1 MEIKLSSSAETS
13 ERSEPRPK
21 LSAVMKTLETSA
33 FQVFGVF
40 EILGSNTRYGIPWE
54 IATVRHHLRNVRKRF
69 CLQTQI
75 SSLGAYL
82 LGIKKDRNN
91 GIDLW

>member
-13 ERSEPRPK
+13 EPRPK
-21 LSAVMKTLETSA
+21 PSAVMKTLETSA

-40 EILGSNTRYGIPWE
+40 RAKKVWETFLGCRMET
-54 IATVRHHLRNVRKRF
+54 RKR
-69 CLQTQI
+69 QKAQI
-75 SSLGAYL
+75 FSLGAYL

>member
-21 LSAVMKTLETSA
+21 PSAVMKTLETSA

-40 EILGSNTRYGIPWE
+40 RAKKVWETFLGCRMET
-54 IATVRHHLRNVRKRF
+54 RKR
-69 CLQTQI
+69 QKAQI
-75 SSLGAYL
+75 FSLGAYL